1 MAAGILASKVF
12 IEEQSMQPLQEW
24 KREPFLPGM
33 SPENSRE
40 PLWDTREGTEIITPL
55 ILLLQ
60 CSTPVNQHR
69 SHLSPTL
76 GAIRVDPGLSDQVI
90 RSLHHSKRASQ
101 PWHEAV
107 AQV

>member
-1 MAAGILASKVF
+1 MTSKVF
-12 IEEQSMQPLQEW
+12 IEKQSLHPLQKW

-33 SPENSRE
+33 GLENSCE
-40 PLWDTREGTEIITPL
+40 PLWDTREGTEIIIPL

-60 CSTPVNQHR
+60 CSTPVNQHE

-76 GAIRVDPGLSDQVI
+76 GAIRTDPGLSDQVI
-90 RSLHHSKRASQ
+90 GSLQHSKRASQ